1 MEAAED
7 AATPNVDSYWK
18 RSRTQ
23 LLWHKQ
29 RIQERFCTDIGN
41 NVFYYGHK
49 AAADHMRTSWEK
61 LVQHIGTKYGQ
72 NISNDLDKKIKVNIV
87 TPVHS
92 TEVL

>member
-1 MEAAED
+1 MRLHQMW
-7 AATPNVDSYWK
+7 T
-18 RSRTQ
+18 
-23 LLWHKQ
+23 
-29 RIQERFCTDIGN
+29 RIGRGRGHNYSGTNSASKKDFCTDIGN